1 MSTGQKL
8 HIISFDIPIPADY
21 GGVID
26 VFYKIKSLAKAGVY
40 ITLHCFQYGRPEAQE
55 LKKYCE
61 KVYYYPRA
69 KGLFYALKKQPYIV
83 ATRNSPALLKN
94 LLTDNSPILF
104 EGLHSCYFLAHPE
117 LATRKKNLRMH
128 NVEQDYYRH
137 LSKAEPNVFKR
148 IYFRNESTKL
158 KRFEQVISHADLLV
172 TISPSDQEYFKN
184 IHQQVKLIPAFHQF
198 EEVKSKSGSGGY
210 FLFHGNLSVSENLKA
225 VNFLLD
231 EVFTPGEIPLVVAG
245 KNPPQK
251 LLRKVGGIPNVKI
264 IAAPLPQQMDELIM
278 NAQGCVIPSFQ
289 STGLKLKLLVSLY
302 SGRFC
307 ITNPPVVANTGL
319 EKLCIVADTA
329 TQMQE
334 AVKNIAGKVFSEKNI
349 EARKHILE
357 DKFSNKSNAERLI
370 NLIWNHPV

>member
-1 MSTGQKL
+1 MSIGQKL
-8 HIISFDIPIPADY
+8 HIISFDIPFPADY
-21 GGVID
+21 GGAID
-26 VFYKIKSLAKAGVY
+26 MFYKIKSLAKAGIN
-40 ITLHCFQYGRPEAQE
+40 ITLHCFKYGRPEAQE

-117 LATRKKNLRMH
+117 LATRKKIVRMH
-128 NVEQDYYRH
+128 NVEHDYYRN
-137 LSKAEPNVFKR
+137 LSGAEPHIFKR
-148 IYFRNESTKL
+148 IYFRNESIKL
-158 KRFEQVISHADLLV
+158 KRFEQVISHADLVV
-172 TISPSDQEYFKN
+172 TISPSDQKYFEN
-184 IHQQVKLIPAFHQF
+184 IHQQAELIPAFHQF
-198 EEVKSKSGSGGY
+198 EEVKSKPGSGGY
-210 FLFHGNLSVSENLKA
+210 FLFHGNLSVAENLKA
-225 VNFLLD
+225 VNFLLHK
-231 EVFTPGEIPLVVAG
+231 VFTPGEIPLVVAG

-264 IAAPLPQQMDELIM
+264 IAAPSPQQMDELVM

-289 STGLKLKLLVSLY
+289 STGLKLKLLASLF

-319 EKLCIVADTA
+319 ENLCVVADSA

-334 AVKNIAGKVFSEKNI
+334 AVKNMAGKVFSEKNI
-349 EARKHILE
+349 EERKHILG
-357 DKFSNKSNAERLI
+357 DRFSNKLNAERLI